1 MNIMQ
6 KEYVRLIEEYCSRI
20 KNHFCDRLISICLFG
35 SVARGEA
42 KPGSDIDI
50 LIVADDLPID
60 IGMRIKETNYVHEN
74 LKKSEAY
81 ISLRKS
87 NVSGLVSDIFFTPE
101 EIKRHPPILLDVID
115 DGIILYDKNSFLSN
129 ELMTMK
135 ERLEAQKARKV
146 KTEKGHFW
154 ILKPDVKFGEIIEI

>member
-1 MNIMQ
+1 MQ
-6 KEYVRLIEEYCSRI
+6 KEYVELIMEYCSAI
-20 KNHFCDRLISICLFG
+20 KNHFRDKLVSICLFG

-42 KPGSDIDI
+42 KPDSDIDI

-60 IGMRIKETNYVHEN
+60 IGMRIKETNYIHEH

-87 NVSGLVSDIFFTPE
+87 NISGLISDIFFTPD
-101 EIKRHPPILLDVID
+101 EIKKHPPILLDVKD
-115 DGIILYDKNSFLSN
+115 DGIILFDKNSFLSK
-129 ELMTMK
+129 ELNILK

-146 KTEKGHFW
+146 KTEKGYFW
-154 ILKPDVKFGEIIEI
+154 ILKPDVKFGDIVEI